1 MSFIMESDIDNA
13 IVSLG
18 QVSDALFNWFKNNRL
33 KSNADNEQTHRYLNW
48 KQHDKQQLV

>member
-18 QVSDALFNWFKNNRL
+18 QVSDALFNC
-33 KSNADNEQTHRYLNW
+33 NADNEQTHRYLNW